1 MLCLAFAMSTNHTG
15 IKGTVTDA
23 STGEPTV
30 FATVSLYLKG
40 ILIKGT
46 ETDMHGAYEFSGIN
60 PGTYDVEVSYVGFTT
75 QSRKEVVV
83 NAGKIT
89 EVDFKLESGAM
100 LEEVEI
106 VEYSIP
112 LYAQDISHAHIKT
125 AEQIRN
131 IPTKDIRALSGTASG
146 TAKDEAISIRGI
158 RTDATQY
165 YIDGVSV
172 SGNAM
177 PGSLNNV
184 EDLSHEAYSM
194 ICDNAFLRATD
205 EPLSTF
211 SIDVDRAAYSNMRR
225 YLQSGQKP
233 PVDAI
238 RIEEMINYFDYDYP
252 QPEDKP
258 FSITTEMHPCPWAP
272 DHQLL
277 HIGLQGKQME
287 TASVPASNLVFLVDV
302 SGSMQDENKLPL
314 VIRSLQL
321 LVDQLR
327 EQDRIAIAVYA
338 GAAGLVLPGTSGAR
352 KGEIKD
358 ALERLRAGGST
369 AGAAGI
375 ELAYETAR
383 ANFIKQGNNRVIL
396 ATDGDFNVGVSNNSD
411 LVRMIE
417 QERESGI
424 FLTVLGFG
432 MGNYKDDRMQQ
443 LADHGNGNH
452 SYIDNINE
460 ARKIFVH
467 EFSGTLFTIAKDV
480 KIQVEFNPAKVQSY
494 RLIGYENRLLA
505 AQDFNDDQ
513 KDAGEIGAGH
523 TVTALYEIIP
533 VGVQDP
539 FSKPIDHL
547 KYQHVTDQNTN
558 TLTDEWLTIKFRYK
572 APDGVKSKLIEQAL
586 TSAQLSSSMHRI
598 LEQQRGSL

>member
-1 MLCLAFAMSTNHTG
+1 
-15 IKGTVTDA
+15 
-23 STGEPTV
+23 
-30 FATVSLYLKG
+30 
-40 ILIKGT
+40 
-46 ETDMHGAYEFSGIN
+46 
-60 PGTYDVEVSYVGFTT
+60 
-75 QSRKEVVV
+75 
-83 NAGKIT
+83 
-89 EVDFKLESGAM
+89 
-100 LEEVEI
+100 
-106 VEYSIP
+106 
-112 LYAQDISHAHIKT
+112 
-125 AEQIRN
+125 
-131 IPTKDIRALSGTASG
+131 
-146 TAKDEAISIRGI
+146 
-158 RTDATQY
+158 
-165 YIDGVSV
+165 
-172 SGNAM
+172 
-177 PGSLNNV
+177 
-184 EDLSHEAYSM
+184 
-194 ICDNAFLRATD
+194 
-205 EPLSTF
+205 
-211 SIDVDRAAYSNMRR
+211 
-225 YLQSGQKP
+225 
-233 PVDAI
+233 
-238 RIEEMINYFDYDYP
+238 MINYFDYDYP

-358 ALERLRAGGST
+358 ALERLSAGGST

-375 ELAYETAR
+375 ALAYETAR

-547 KYQHVTDQNTN
+547 KYQRITDQNTN

-586 TSAQLSSSMHRI
+586 TSAQLSSSMHTDNFNWSAAIAAFGMI
-598 LEQQRGSL
+598 LRESEYKGTSTVELVRRLASKSIGSDSNGYRAEFLGLIDQMDVVASRE